1 MNREIWLG
9 WLAILGA
16 VGIYAGN
23 FVISRYGVKAAIGA
37 NDLTALRFGVAGVLM
52 LPLFLRHV
60 ESSFRNI
67 GTGRWVILTLLS
79 GPPFTL
85 SMMWGLNFA
94 PVAHGA
100 AIVAGTI
107 PVASSIGARI
117 VFGQKIPLLKLLLFA
132 VIFAG
137 LFLVTGFSAGTGPGV
152 LFGDFLF
159 MLCGAMWGAFAVA
172 LRKWTP
178 APMPLA
184 ALTSVLSLLYLPVY
198 FLFLSPDFSAAS
210 HEQIAVLAL
219 YQGVLVSIVSVVL
232 FSLAVHALG
241 PQKATLGN
249 ATVPIF
255 AALIAA
261 PVLGEWP
268 SPTQWLGITLTVG
281 SVILAARI
289 PDAAPVMETEPPA

>member
-52 LPLFLRHV
+52 APLFLRHAG
-60 ESSFRNI
+60 SSFRTL
-67 GTGRWVILTLLS
+67 GPWRWMILTLLS

-107 PVASSIGARI
+107 PAASSIGARL
-117 VFGQKIPLLKLLLFA
+117 VFGQRIPPLKLILFA

-137 LFLVTGFSAGTGPGV
+137 LFLVTGYSAAMEPGV

-159 MLCGAMWGAFAVA
+159 MACGSMWGVFAVA

-184 ALTSVLSLLYLPVY
+184 AITSVLSLLYMPVY
-198 FLFLSPDFSAAS
+198 FLWLSPDFSTAS
-210 HEQIAVLAL
+210 PAQITILAL
-219 YQGVLVSIVSVVL
+219 YQGVMVSIVSVVL
-232 FSLAVHALG
+232 FSRAVHALG
-241 PQKATLGN
+241 PQRATLGN
-249 ATVPIF
+249 ATVPVF

-261 PVLGEWP
+261 PVLGELP
-268 SPTQWLGITLTVG
+268 SPAQWLGIALTVG

-289 PDAAPVMETEPPA
+289 PETVPATETEPPA

>member
-1 MNREIWLG
+1 MNREMWLG

-37 NDLTALRFGVAGVLM
+37 NDLTALRFGVAGILM
-52 LPLFLRHV
+52 LPLFIRHAG
-60 ESSFRNI
+60 SSFRRL
-67 GTGRWVILTLLS
+67 GYGRWAVLTLLS

-85 SMMWGLNFA
+85 SMMWGLNFS

-107 PVASSIGARI
+107 PVASAIGARI
-117 VFGQKIPLLKLLLFA
+117 ALGQNISPLRILLFT

-137 LFLVTGFSAGTGPGV
+137 LFLVTGFSAATEPGV

-159 MLCGAMWGAFAVA
+159 VACGTMWGAFAVA

-178 APMPLA
+178 DPMPLA
-184 ALTSVLSLLYLPVY
+184 AVTAGLSMLYLPVY
-198 FLFLSPDFSAAS
+198 FLWLSPDFSTAS
-210 HEQIAVLAL
+210 YEQISVLAI
-219 YQGVLVSIVSVVL
+219 YQGVMVSIVSVLL
-232 FSLAVHALG
+232 FSHAVRSLG

-261 PVLGEWP
+261 PVLGELP
-268 SPTQWLGITLTVG
+268 SPAQWLGIALTVG
-281 SVILAARI
+281 CVILAARI
-289 PDAAPVMETEPPA
+289 PESAPARETEPPA

>member
-152 LFGDFLF
+152 LFGGFLF

-268 SPTQWLGITLTVG
+268 SPAQWLGITLTVG